1 MILDVQKLQ
10 NEVSETRQLV
20 QTLHD
25 RIDQLARSSTP
36 NEERPVRVK
45 EVAAFLNKTEA
56 TVYGLVYEKKIPHH
70 KPDGTGNLYFFLS
83 ELSEWVKNGRKST
96 SEELDEQARIQI
108 ASRIDRRKQSKERVG
123 GRKLA

>member
-1 MILDVQKLQ
+1 MILDLQKLQ

-20 QTLHD
+20 QSIREYL
-25 RIDQLARSSTP
+25 DQLAKPSTP
-36 NEERPVRVK
+36 IEERPVRVK

-83 ELSEWVKNGRKST
+83 ELSEWVKNGRKAT
-96 SEELDEQARIQI
+96 NGELEEQARQHI
-108 ASRIDRRKQSKERVG
+108 ATRLDRRKQSKS
-123 GRKLA
+123 RKEGYKAA